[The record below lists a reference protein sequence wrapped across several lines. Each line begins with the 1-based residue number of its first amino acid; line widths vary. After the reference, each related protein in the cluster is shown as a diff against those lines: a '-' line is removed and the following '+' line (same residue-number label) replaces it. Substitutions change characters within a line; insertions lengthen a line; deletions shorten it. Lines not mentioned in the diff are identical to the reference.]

1 MEGKTNQVKI
11 MLEEQMLVLSDIVIM
26 EEFWNGTM
34 TEVKSGR
41 RLNNL
46 RGKVVRN
53 LIVKAAVLATLDDVQ
68 DVGK

>member
-26 EEFWNGTM
+26 EEFGNGT
-34 TEVKSGR
+34 EVGSGR

-46 RGKVVRN
+46 RGKVVRH

>member
-11 MLEEQMLVLSDIVIM
+11 MLEEQMLVLSDTVIK
-26 EEFWNGTM
+26 EEFWNS
-34 TEVKSGR
+34 TEVESGR

-46 RGKVVRN
+46 GGKVVRN

-68 DVGK
+68 DVSK

>member
-26 EEFWNGTM
+26 EECWNS
-34 TEVKSGR
+34 TEVGSGR

-53 LIVKAAVLATLDDVQ
+53 LIVKAAVLATLDDAQ